1 MLLSLCVRL
10 CVMNAKL
17 LVTTSFLMVMV
28 NKRIVIINALQ
39 VEMNVWFSNAGLIYI
54 SKNGTYKYS
63 KYIFDINDLKVLSK
77 SFFVLHDEIS

>member
-1 MLLSLCVRL
+1 
-10 CVMNAKL
+10 MNAKL
-17 LVTTSFLMVMV
+17 LVTTSFSMVMV
-28 NKRIVIINALQ
+28 SKRIVIINALQ

-63 KYIFDINDLKVLSK
+63 KYIFVINDLKVLSK